1 MMGSK
6 GNDDLFIYNVS
17 AESFVPQDHPL
28 RKIKPIIDTKKI
40 RKMARPL
47 YSHTGRPSIPPEQ
60 LFMALVAGYIMGIT
74 SERKIA
80 MQLNCDMAFRWFVGL
95 GINEKAWDA
104 STFSQN
110 RKRRFDKAGFMEKLF
125 DETVKKAI
133 KEGLVSL
140 HTSAD
145 GTLVRANASFKS
157 FDPVEVFQTPEQYK
171 TSIRKEDSEKETEK
185 KGSDD
190 YDKGN
195 PEVNFHGEKRS
206 NKTHRSKTD
215 PDCRLVSK
223 GSSGNG
229 AYPGYTVNALMENR
243 NRFLLGMN
251 VEIFKGP
258 LSETKGCISILDKV
272 KKKIKYSPKTL
283 GADKGYF
290 AESFI
295 NSLFEKKIEPHIAAK
310 VLGKKEAHKR
320 VRMRER
326 GCGYRLSQKC
336 RKKIEELFGEAKDNH
351 GLRRVKRRTI
361 ERVKE
366 EVFMI
371 GMILNMKR
379 LASLC

>member
-1 MMGSK
+1 
-6 GNDDLFIYNVS
+6 
-17 AESFVPQDHPL
+17 
-28 RKIKPIIDTKKI
+28 
-40 RKMARPL
+40 
-47 YSHTGRPSIPPEQ
+47 
-60 LFMALVAGYIMGIT
+60 
-74 SERKIA
+74 
-80 MQLNCDMAFRWFVGL
+80 
-95 GINEKAWDA
+95 
-104 STFSQN
+104 
-110 RKRRFDKAGFMEKLF
+110 MEKLF

-171 TSIRKEDSEKETEK
+171 TSIRNEDSEKEAEK
-185 KGSDD
+185 KGPDD
-190 YDKGN
+190 YDKGK

-223 GSSGNG
+223 GTSGSG

-258 LSETKGCISILDKV
+258 LSETKGCLSILDKV
-272 KKKIKYSPKTL
+272 KKKIKYTPKTL

-295 NSLFEKKIEPHIAAK
+295 NNLFEKKIEPHIAAK
-310 VLGKKEAHKR
+310 VIGKKEAHKR

-326 GCGYRLSQKC
+326 GCGYNLSQKC

-351 GLRRVKRRTI
+351 GLRRVKRRSL